1 MATHLFTILKD
12 WLRKHGSPVMSEY
25 GLFLAVARQHRAV
38 SATRVAK
45 RSAKASLSRVEFG
58 RLRNR
63 LLRNEVIEADGDFR
77 SGVFRLVGAPAL
89 AAEAACCLVDPFCY
103 VSHLS
108 AMQHYGLTDRSPT
121 ELSLTTPELS
131 VWNAHRDERMRAD
144 LEETLQLDVKLGHA
158 EWVTLVRYG
167 FTDEIRGRRV
177 ARHETKYPDT
187 PIAIRD
193 TPVRIAAIG
202 RTFVDML
209 ADPAWCGGMNHVLD
223 VWAESAATYLEEIVA
238 AVDRSP
244 SAIVK
249 VRAGYLLQER
259 LRLAHPGID
268 AWKAFAA
275 RGSSRKLDPER
286 PFDAR
291 HSEAWML
298 SLNV

>member
-1 MATHLFTILKD
+1 VTTHFFTIAKD
-12 WLRKHGSPVMSEY
+12 WLRRYGSPVWSEY
-25 GLFLAVARQHRAV
+25 ALFLAVAKQHRTV
-38 SATRVAK
+38 SAGRVAK
-45 RSAKASLSRVEFG
+45 RPAKPSLSRAEFN

-63 LLRNEVIEADGDFR
+63 LIRSEVIEPDTDFR
-77 SGVFRLVGAPAL
+77 SGVFRLVGASAL
-89 AAEAACCLVDPFCY
+89 TAEAACCLVDPFCY

-131 VWNAHRDERMRAD
+131 VWNVHRDERVRAD
-144 LEETLQLDVKLGHA
+144 LEQALQLDVKLGHV
-158 EWVTLVRYG
+158 EWVPLIRYG
-167 FTDEIRGRRV
+167 FTGEIRGRPV
-177 ARHETKYPDT
+177 VRHETKYPDA

-193 TPVRIAAIG
+193 TSIRIATIG

-238 AVDRSP
+238 AVDSSP

-259 LRLAHPGID
+259 LRLAHPRID

-275 RGSSRKLDPER
+275 RGSSRRLDPER
-286 PFDAR
+286 PFDRR

>member
-1 MATHLFTILKD
+1 
-12 WLRKHGSPVMSEY
+12 MSEY
-25 GLFLAVARQHRAV
+25 GLFLLVAKQHRTV
-38 SATRVAK
+38 SATRIAK
-45 RSAKASLSRVEFG
+45 RSTKSSLSRAEFS

-63 LLRNEVIEADGDFR
+63 LIRNEVIEADTDFR

-108 AMQHYGLTDRSPT
+108 AMQHYGLTDRNPT

-144 LEETLQLDVKLGHA
+144 LEETLQFDVKLGHA

-167 FTDEIRGRRV
+167 FAEEIRGRRV
-177 ARHETKYPDT
+177 ARHETKYPDAT
-187 PIAIRD
+187 VAIRD
-193 TPVRIAAIG
+193 TPIRIATIG
-202 RTFVDML
+202 RTFVDTL
-209 ADPAWCGGMNHVLD
+209 ADPVWCGGMNHVLD

-238 AVDRSP
+238 AVDRSS

-259 LRLAHPGID
+259 LRLTHPKVD
-268 AWKAFAA
+268 TWKIFAG